1 MLAPML
7 PPLLCRFILFSFSDY
22 ASSDVFWLKE
32 RFGESRFRLTTFLI
46 LISGLTFL
54 LRSSRFLSE
63 ISGVLRQIL
72 FLLILL
78 LLPLGVVV
86 FLCGYHTT
94 L

>member
-1 MLAPML
+1 MTPF
-7 PPLLCRFILFSFSDY
+7 LLF
-22 ASSDVFWLKE
+22 
-32 RFGESRFRLTTFLI
+32 
-46 LISGLTFL
+46 ISGLIVL
-54 LRSSRFLSE
+54 LRPSRFLSE

-78 LLPLGVVV
+78 LLPSGGVVV